1 MREVEGPSML
11 PRRAPNFIGREAEK
25 RRILQDLDSQNLV
38 LIEGPRGIGKTALA
52 LELAHQ
58 LQGQRQ
64 VVWLS
69 ELTGLESLLHALTP
83 VMGESLRHDWLQA
96 VGPSDDK
103 LLLLIQA
110 LDARQLLLFLDD
122 CHELL
127 DFLRLSQRYLSGST
141 VLFTS
146 QERVK
151 LTAAER
157 ADGLVVRL
165 KGLSDRESEE
175 LLARLLDQQGPFDN
189 LVQLSRGHPL
199 ALKLCASLVREHR
212 LTPQSESP
220 RALIDEW
227 ARELELGLSEPEREV
242 MQLLA
247 VSLAPLPVHAF
258 PAEVLRGL
266 EERFLVEVSDAHVR
280 LFDLLAHSLRRE
292 LEEATARALHRR
304 CGELLAGDSGL
315 DAMVH
320 AVEHFL
326 AGQDPERAVELLLQ
340 AKLPLY
346 QAGRF
351 ETLLGLIQRVGPGWP
366 ILEISRADTLAS
378 LGRLEEG
385 LDVLERVERHAD
397 PQTRLKSLNS
407 RCHMLLDLG
416 RFEEAESIARQAIEL
431 ADSLPGRQP
440 GRVKA
445 LNGLGR
451 LQVLRAQ
458 GAAGQATAEQAMA
471 IARELDDPKG
481 LAYAGFVR
489 ARALGQ
495 QEAWADSLQQCHRS
509 LEQARAVHEER
520 LAFLVRFLAGEA
532 LLKLGRT
539 EEASSYIEET
549 WRASRGFPDVQLRGM
564 AELMQAKQLQAQGR
578 NEQAEVHLSE
588 VDRLCQRLGNPAL
601 ALQVLLMRDQAAEAG
616 ALAKGVGAAQ
626 MQAEVARKAPFR
638 ALTFEGERALSPA
651 DYQELQKR
659 EGEFDLFLDL
669 PAGRAVEKSR
679 GVLNLLSRKILT
691 RILLALIRARG
702 APLTQEELF
711 ARVWEYPYE
720 GESSAAQVRKN
731 MSVLRDLLEP
741 DRTNPVYL
749 KQGEHAFGR
758 KGGYYFNLET
768 RFCVIEG

>member
-1 MREVEGPSML
+1 MREVEGPFML
-11 PRRAPNFIGREAEK
+11 PRRALSFVGREAEK
-25 RRILQDLDSQNLV
+25 RRILQDLDSQSLV
-38 LIEGPRGIGKTALA
+38 LLEGPRGIGKTALA

-58 LQGQRQ
+58 LQSERL

-69 ELTGLESLLHALTP
+69 ELTGLESLLHALTA
-83 VMGESLRHDWLQA
+83 VLGESLRHDWLQA

-110 LDARQLLLFLDD
+110 LDARQVLLFLDD

-127 DFLRLSQRYLSGST
+127 DFLRLAQRYLSGST
-141 VLFTS
+141 VLLTS

-175 LLARLLDQQGPFDN
+175 LLARLLDQAGPFDN
-189 LVQLSRGHPL
+189 LIQICRGHPL

-212 LTPQSESP
+212 LTPQSETP

-247 VSLAPLPVHAF
+247 VTLAPLPMHAF
-258 PAEVLRGL
+258 PQEVLRGL
-266 EERFLVEVSDAHVR
+266 EERFLVEVTDAHAR

-292 LEEATARALHRR
+292 LDEDAARALHRR
-304 CGELLAGDSGL
+304 CGELLAGDAGL

-366 ILEISRADTLAS
+366 ILEISKADTLAS

-385 LDVLERVERHAD
+385 LDVLERVERQAD

-481 LAYAGFVR
+481 LAYSGFVR

-532 LLKLGRT
+532 LLKLGRGQ
-539 EEASSYIEET
+539 EAARHIEDT

-564 AELMQAKQLQAQGR
+564 AELMQAKQLHAQGR
-578 NEQAEVHLSE
+578 NEQAEVHLAE

-626 MQAEVARKAPFR
+626 MQAEVARKAPYR
-638 ALTFEGERALSPA
+638 ALSFEGERALSPA

-659 EGEFDLFLDL
+659 ETEFDLFLDL

-679 GVLNLLSRKILT
+679 GALNLLSRKILT

-711 ARVWEYPYE
+711 AQVWEYPYE

-731 MSVLRDLLEP
+731 VSVLRDLLEP

-749 KQGEHAFGR
+749 KQAEHAFGR